1 MHADKRDT
9 DTYSGAEKMID
20 PVKFVSFLVEN
31 GTDLFTGVPD
41 STFKGLT
48 IHINSGSSGFKHVA
62 SSNECEAIG
71 IASGY
76 HLATGKIPVVYM
88 QNSGFGKTVNPYTSL
103 ASHDVYSIPMLMV
116 IGWRG
121 EPGKKDEPQH
131 KMMGRI
137 TKDLLNVLEIEH
149 CELDME
155 SWQEQ
160 INNALKYCRENS
172 RPFAV
177 IVKSG
182 VFSEPCIEKKKSE
195 NSLPLREEI
204 LEKIVAAAPK
214 DALFISTTGK
224 TSREL
229 FEIREKLNMV
239 HDTDFYTVGSM
250 GCASSI
256 ALGVATGDHERP
268 VFIIDGDGAVLMQM
282 GTFAAL
288 GKHGQNRNITHIIID
303 NQAHESTG
311 GQPTLSSNVSF
322 EGVAKNCGYKFV
334 YSASSI
340 EEVEK
345 TIPALVKNGELKL
358 LVVRSKKGS
367 RSDLGRP
374 TTTPVENKIN
384 FMNCMKNG

>member
-1 MHADKRDT
+1 MIAPEIFV
-9 DTYSGAEKMID
+9 TYLA
-20 PVKFVSFLVEN
+20 EN

-48 IHINSGSSGFKHVA
+48 TFINSGGPGFKHLA
-62 SSNECEAIG
+62 ASNECEAVG

-103 ASHDVYSIPMLMV
+103 ASKDVYSIPMLML

-137 TKDLLNVLEIEH
+137 TKDLLNVLEIEN

-155 SWQEQ
+155 NWQEQ
-160 INNALKYCRENS
+160 IISALKYCSQNS
-172 RPFAV
+172 CPFAI

-182 VFSEPCIEKKKSE
+182 MFSEPCVEKKKSD
-195 NSLPLREEI
+195 NPLPLREEI
-204 LEKIVAAAPK
+204 LEKIVAAAPEN
-214 DALFISTTGK
+214 ALFISTTGK

-229 FEIREKLNMV
+229 FEIREKFNLP

-256 ALGVATGDHERP
+256 ALGVATGDHGRP
-268 VFIIDGDGAVLMQM
+268 VFIIDGDGAALMQT

-311 GQPTLSSNVSF
+311 GQPTLSSTVSF

-345 TIPALVKNGELKL
+345 TIPELVKNNELKL

-367 RSDLGRP
+367 RADLGRP
-374 TTTPVENKIN
+374 TTTPVENKTN
-384 FMNCMKNG
+384 FMNCIKNG